1 MANAKR
7 EFEALDEFSTVAK
20 KLVTKYPDLFYGL
33 DIDEVRCV
41 AVTNKERP
49 ENSDKLWEVMA
60 VKQPIRL
67 DCPYGWYLIV
77 HLSDWESLGDKQK
90 NILVAEMLCSIPVG
104 DDVEGKLNQ
113 PDYKG
118 YSVMLRTLGVDYL
131 ENPDTPDIL
140 AKDIQWIR

>member
-1 MANAKR
+1 
-7 EFEALDEFSTVAK
+7 
-20 KLVTKYPDLFYGL
+20 
-33 DIDEVRCV
+33 
-41 AVTNKERP
+41 
-49 ENSDKLWEVMA
+49 
-60 VKQPIRL
+60 
-67 DCPYGWYLIV
+67 
-77 HLSDWESLGDKQK
+77 
-90 NILVAEMLCSIPVG
+90 MLCSIPVG